1 MTKSEKAYD
10 GKFDMIQ
17 TVAGVTPE
25 YPFVVSDR
33 PVPRLMA
40 GPAPGLANIPAPGPR
55 PGGADH
61 FARFMSQAPHNSS
74 ESYQQLVSGGVSPE
88 ERRQRYAAV

>member
-33 PVPRLMA
+33 AVPRLMA
-40 GPAPGLANIPAPGPR
+40 RARTMLMSRLPAQPALLTILR
-55 PGGADH
+55 A
-61 FARFMSQAPHNSS
+61 SC
-74 ESYQQLVSGGVSPE
+74 L
-88 ERRQRYAAV
+88 